1 MLARR
6 GLSVSMSAA
15 ASHPQRHGLVALSSL
30 HSTTTISTVAIPTA
44 TLRHF
49 SASAAG
55 AWCSASADASSSTP
69 PAAAASTPC
78 MATLAA
84 YYSKHQARPP
94 IPSQQHPVFGTIP
107 AEVKMVE
114 VGPRDGLQ
122 NEQRKVG
129 VNEKIELINRLA
141 AAGLRVIEAGS
152 FVSPRWVPQM
162 AQTASVLRGISL
174 YKNVSYPVLTPNLK
188 GFEEA
193 VKSGA
198 KEVSIFGAASDTFS
212 RKNINRS
219 LEESL
224 TQYESLAHRII
235 EADLPMRGYISC
247 CLGCPYEGPID
258 PQRVAYVAKRLFDFG
273 CHEIALG
280 DTTGVGHPAST
291 AAMLRA
297 VLETGIPPQNIAV
310 HFHDTY
316 GQALANILTSL
327 QMGIGIVDS
336 SVGGLGGCPYSPGAT
351 GNVASED
358 VLYMLQGLG
367 IETHVDLNKLIDTGR
382 FIFGVLG
389 KPTRSR
395 VATAR
400 ACATTVL

>member
-1 MLARR
+1 
-6 GLSVSMSAA
+6 MSAA
-15 ASHPQRHGLVALSSL
+15 ASRPQPHSPVAHSSL
-30 HSTTTISTVAIPTA
+30 YIPTVPNIAIPSAT

-55 AWCSASADASSSTP
+55 AWCSSAASDASSSTP
-69 PAAAASTPC
+69 PAVDSALC
-78 MATLAA
+78 MATLTA

-94 IPSQQHPVFGTIP
+94 IRSQQHPLFGSIP

-141 AAGLRVIEAGS
+141 AAGFRVIEAGS

-198 KEVSIFGAASDTFS
+198 REVSIFGAASDTFS

-224 TQYESLAHRII
+224 TQYESLAYRII

-247 CLGCPYEGPID
+247 CLGCPYEGAID

-297 VLETGIPPQNIAV
+297 VLDTGIPPQNVAV

-367 IETHVDLNKLIDTGR
+367 IETNVDLDKVIDTGR
-382 FIFGVLG
+382 FIFRVLG